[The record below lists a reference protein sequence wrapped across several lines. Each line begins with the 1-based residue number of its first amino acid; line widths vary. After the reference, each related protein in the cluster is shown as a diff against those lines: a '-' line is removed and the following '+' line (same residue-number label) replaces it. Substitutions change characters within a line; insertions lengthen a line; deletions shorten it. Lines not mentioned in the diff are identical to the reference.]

1 MAASFHRSSYQ
12 SNEDHTLKIS
22 HSVYVTNFSDSINS
36 RELWKTCSAYGTVVD
51 VFIPFKKSKAG
62 KRFAFVRFM
71 KVNNLVRQTENL
83 CTIWI
88 GRYHLS
94 TGSRKPN
101 CHGSSYANIV
111 NGVST
116 SGVPGSLISPS
127 PTLVLDDSCLVER
140 DLSKHAMG
148 RVKDFTSIPNLQT
161 ILMDEGFSDVKLT
174 YLGGTW
180 VMFEFDKV
188 ETKENMMQHTG
199 VNSWFHVLQDAV
211 NDFVSDE
218 RIVWVDIEG
227 ILLNAWSRETFIR
240 IGKKWGETLDM
251 EYNVDSSF
259 GHKCLCIK
267 TKHAVS
273 ILESFKIVVKGKVFM
288 VRAKELFTWN
298 PTFLAHKE
306 MEYSSDDESVHDSK
320 KNNARSLPHDEESGD
335 DNASEDD
342 EVP

>member
-22 HSVYVTNFSDSINS
+22 HSVYVTNFPDSINS

-62 KRFAFVRFM
+62 
-71 KVNNLVRQTENL
+71 
-83 CTIWI
+83 
-88 GRYHLS
+88 RYHRS
-94 TGSRKPN
+94 TGPRKPN
-101 CHGSSYANIV
+101 CHASSYANIV

-127 PTLVLDDSCLVER
+127 PALVLDDSCLVER

-211 NDFVSDE
+211 NDFISDE

-240 IGKKWGETLDM
+240 I
-251 EYNVDSSF
+251 
-259 GHKCLCIK
+259 
-267 TKHAVS
+267 
-273 ILESFKIVVKGKVFM
+273 GKVFM

-320 KNNARSLPHDEESGD
+320 KNNAHSLPHDEESGD

-342 EVP
+342 EVPETIFGANSSSRKNSSGEREKQ